1 MGGGM
6 VMLLCVEDIL
16 MLGFWLGE
24 QLCVGDVVVFFGL
37 FGVGKMVLVKGIV
50 MVMDVE
56 GLIILLMFVLV

>member
-1 MGGGM
+1 M
-6 VMLLCVEDIL
+6 
-16 MLGFWLGE
+16 
-24 QLCVGDVVVFFGL
+24 VVFFGL